1 MRLNA
6 SASSL
11 LSMNSAKWTC
21 RITAAKAALRNL
33 KAKIT
38 SSLGTATTG
47 SLQSYIKLKIA
58 RVDRCA
64 VTERDHLVR
73 GATVVVHLPMGGVS
87 IGKGRARAI
96 ADEK

>member
-38 SSLGTATTG
+38 SSLGRHTG
-47 SLQSYIKLKIA
+47 WCMSA
-58 RVDRCA
+58 
-64 VTERDHLVR
+64 EW
-73 GATVVVHLPMGGVS
+73 
-87 IGKGRARAI
+87 GK
-96 ADEK
+96 EKWR